1 MSAKNLLLLSIEAWP
16 YCCRHPKVLHNAGFD
31 VTVCA
36 VKKDPLHL
44 SRYIKNHIDIPERF
58 KTQNQLLSFLG
69 EACLKAKADF
79 ILPCDD
85 KAVQI
90 LAALHNGI
98 KEDKEPAKQ
107 KMTKLIE
114 ASRGNPEFYPH
125 TFNKFMTV
133 ELANEIGIQTP
144 EETLCKAAKDAVNF
158 ASGYGFPVVLKSEIG
173 TAGAQVAICKTV
185 KETQEQFKALSRGG
199 PLIAQHYIEGK
210 PAMCNAAALNGKI
223 LASMVFS
230 KEECYPDAKGP
241 SAVVKL
247 IDHKAIKKA
256 TEKFIKHTGY
266 TGILSLDF
274 MVDNKNKA
282 HLIECNPRPTPA
294 SHLGHVI
301 NIDLFK
307 ALYAAL
313 NDETYTPGKH
323 EQKTV
328 ALFPK
333 ELSRDRNSD
342 YLYNAYH
349 DVPWD
354 EPEIVGYLLST
365 VRR

>member
-1 MSAKNLLLLSIEAWP
+1 MSAKNLLLLSIESWP
-16 YCCRHPKVLHNAGFD
+16 HCGRLVKPAHNAGFH

-36 VKKDPLHL
+36 TQKDPIHL
-44 SRYIKNHIDIPERF
+44 SHYIDSHINIPQKF

-69 EACLKAKADF
+69 EACLTAKADF
-79 ILPCDD
+79 IMPCDD
-85 KAVQI
+85 KAAQL
-90 LAALHNGI
+90 LAVLHNGI
-98 KEDKEPAKQ
+98 KEAKDPAKQ

-125 TFNKFMTV
+125 TYNKFMTV

-144 EETLCKAAKDAVNF
+144 EETLCKAAKDAVSF
-158 ASGYGFPVVLKSEIG
+158 ASGFGFPVVLKSEIG

-185 KETQEQFKALSRGG
+185 KETQEQFKALAGKGS
-199 PLIAQHYIEGK
+199 LIAQHYIEGK
-210 PAMCNAAALNGKI
+210 PAMCNAVAINGEM
-223 LASMVFS
+223 LASMIFS

-241 SAVVKL
+241 SAVVKT
-247 IDHKAIKKA
+247 IDHKGIRKA
-256 TEKFIKHTGY
+256 TDKFIKHTGY

-274 MVDNKNKA
+274 MIDTKNKA

-294 SHLGHVI
+294 SHLGHVT

-313 NDETYTPGKH
+313 NEETYTPAKH
-323 EQKTV
+323 EEKII

-333 ELSRDRNSD
+333 EVSRDRNSD

-354 EPEIVGYLLST
+354 EPGIFGYLLGT
-365 VRR
+365 VPR